1 MQWCGK
7 VGFTEEIKEGVS
19 VYRNEIVE
27 RKYFGEVLSLSHK
40 DQSDKS
46 INKDFTISNRISLIS
61 DPFGMRNFHKICY
74 ATLGDVKWRVDSVE
88 VAYPRLIL
96 SLSSLYK
103 EEAEEEEDEESAG

>member
-19 VYRNEIVE
+19 VYRNEIIE
-27 RKYFGEVLSLSHK
+27 KPYFGEVLSLTHK
-40 DQSDKS
+40 DASAKT
-46 INKDFTISNRISLIS
+46 INQDFTISNRISLIS

-74 ATLGDVKWRVDSVE
+74 ATLGDVKWKVDSVE

-103 EEAEEEEDEESAG
+103 EEGEDEEDEESAG